1 MVQRIRMSS
10 LQEFDIRSR
19 GVVNLV
25 DEWEIHH
32 ADVRKIWKV
41 EDLIGIAKLV
51 IEKAKELHAHYAQH
65 GEFPTSTSA
74 LAEKGDFDY
83 FVHLLRTLLRAATK
97 IEDRAS
103 VHESEGYS
111 IRGADELRAGIRDI
125 VASIEAYDAEVRE
138 WSELDKQALSSDDF
152 KALAAHLIATGKA
165 ST

>member
-1 MVQRIRMSS
+1 MST
-10 LQEFDIRSR
+10 LQEFDLRSR

-25 DEWEIHH
+25 DEWEVHH
-32 ADVRKIWKV
+32 AEVRKIWKV
-41 EDLIGIAKLV
+41 EGLIGVAMLV
-51 IEKAKELHAHYAQH
+51 IEKAKELHAYYAQH

-111 IRGADELRAGIRDI
+111 IRRADELRTGIREI
-125 VASIEAYDAEVRE
+125 AAVIEAYDAEARE
-138 WSELDKQALSSDDF
+138 WSELDKQALSSEDF
-152 KALAAHLIATGKA
+152 KVLAAHLIATGKA
-165 ST
+165 SA